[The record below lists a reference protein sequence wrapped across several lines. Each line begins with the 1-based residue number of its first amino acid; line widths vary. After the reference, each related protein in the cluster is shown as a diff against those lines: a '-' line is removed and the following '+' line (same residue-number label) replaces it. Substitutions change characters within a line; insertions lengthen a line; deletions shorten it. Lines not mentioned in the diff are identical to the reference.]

1 MGAIRSTLAE
11 EQNLELDAKEKFDL
25 LVASNLE
32 GWLLGEREECWK
44 AIQSHPYYNLVA
56 QKALCSDELATEAA
70 VVLLGIKREVWEF
83 FNRRYT
89 HIVLRS
95 VHSDKG
101 KGTGMGYISHL
112 LLKDDENFKFTA
124 RELGNLIAED
134 GMRQKKNVA
143 TITESWPFENSIR
156 EKVFDAL
163 TEWVPQG
170 YA

>member
-1 MGAIRSTLAE
+1 MGAIRSTLAA
-11 EQNLELDAKEKFDL
+11 QNLELDAKEKFDL

-44 AIQSHPYYNLVA
+44 AIQSHPYYKLVA
-56 QKALCSDELATEAA
+56 QTASSSGELATEAA
-70 VVLLGIKREVWEF
+70 VELLGIKREVWEF

-89 HIVLRS
+89 HIVRRS
-95 VHSDKG
+95 VYSDKG
-101 KGTGMGYISHL
+101 EVTGMSYISHL

-124 RELGNLIAED
+124 REFGYLIPQD
-134 GMRQKKNVA
+134 GMRQMKNVA
-143 TITESWPFENSIR
+143 TIRESWPLENSIR

-163 TEWVPQG
+163 TECIPQG